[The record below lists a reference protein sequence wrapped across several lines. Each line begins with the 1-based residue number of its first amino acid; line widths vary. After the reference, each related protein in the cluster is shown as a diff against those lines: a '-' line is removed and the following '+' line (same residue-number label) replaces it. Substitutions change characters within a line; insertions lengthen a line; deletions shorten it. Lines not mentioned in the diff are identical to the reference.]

1 MPSPS
6 LRPLLALTVVFAAAC
21 GSRSGVLVSDT
32 AAGGGGSTS
41 STTGGTTSSSTGGT
55 TSTVTTGGG
64 GGDGCESG
72 GAGAGGSIV
81 VDCSILEVKGPPAFL
96 EGGFGFN
103 EHHPLWVPSSDDGQ
117 QVTLLTSQQ
126 QAEGPEGD
134 IPPTRVMH
142 TTLQPWKAFPSGGAL
157 GPTDMADAEG
167 GTMFT
172 GGRAAGGKFAL
183 LFANATPPGD
193 GLRFSSQFVPFESTP
208 PLSEEVSSTADL
220 ALFAVKG
227 PCGHLLGM
235 ESIGVSGG
243 ADGYVVETVFVGND
257 GSLTGPATLGC
268 ATGAMFADAVP
279 WDGGWLVA
287 LSNGGPFGGG
297 GGECPDPGLEW
308 PDDVQIVF
316 TDGKTFTETGTVGA
330 PGGATDVKMAARS
343 DGAWV
348 VVGTPPGQVVNGM
361 FLGARITQGGEV
373 DKMFPVGGGDPNLE
387 NPMNG
392 TLTAASLGDQLA
404 VAWIDFGGDKGPFIH
419 VKVFDPDG
427 NPTGQAQVFAGT
439 SLMGA
444 PSLLGSPSGA
454 ELVLAW
460 AETPDQGMNDG
471 DKIRAVRIDCL
482 PGL

>member
-1 MPSPS
+1 M
-6 LRPLLALTVVFAAAC
+6 
-21 GSRSGVLVSDT
+21 
-32 AAGGGGSTS
+32 
-41 STTGGTTSSSTGGT
+41 
-55 TSTVTTGGG
+55 
-64 GGDGCESG
+64 
-72 GAGAGGSIV
+72 
-81 VDCSILEVKGPPAFL
+81 
-96 EGGFGFN
+96 
-103 EHHPLWVPSSDDGQ
+103 
-117 QVTLLTSQQ
+117 
-126 QAEGPEGD
+126 
-134 IPPTRVMH
+134 
-142 TTLQPWKAFPSGGAL
+142 
-157 GPTDMADAEG
+157 
-167 GTMFT
+167 
-172 GGRAAGGKFAL
+172 

-193 GLRFSSQFVPFESTP
+193 GLRFSSQFVPFESDP
-208 PLSEEVSSTADL
+208 PLSDAVSITADL
-220 ALFAVKG
+220 ALFSVKG

-243 ADGYVVETVFVGND
+243 AEADIVGTMFVGND
-257 GSLTGPATLGC
+257 GSYVGAVTLGC
-268 ATGAMFADAVP
+268 AARPMFADAVP
-279 WDGGWLVA
+279 WGSGWLVA
-287 LSNGGPFGGG
+287 LSNGGALQDCQF
-297 GGECPDPGLEW
+297 PGIGW

-361 FLGARITQGGEV
+361 FLGARITQSGEV

>member
-1 MPSPS
+1 MLSAS
-6 LRPLLALTVVFAAAC
+6 LRHPLTLTVVFAAAC

-41 STTGGTTSSSTGGT
+41 SSSGGTTASTTGT

-64 GGDGCESG
+64 GDGCETG

-81 VDCSILEVKGPPAFL
+81 FDCSTLEVTGPPAFL
-96 EGGFGFN
+96 DGGFGFS
-103 EHHPLWVPSSDDGQ
+103 ERHPLWVPSSDDGQ

-126 QAEGPEGD
+126 QAEGPQGD
-134 IPPTRVMH
+134 EPPTRVMH
-142 TTLQPWKAFPSGGAL
+142 TTLQPWKAFPSGGVL
-157 GPTDMADAEG
+157 GPTDIADAEG

-172 GGRAAGGKFAL
+172 GGRAAGGKFAV
-183 LFANATPPGD
+183 LFASLVSPSG
-193 GLRFSSQFVPFESTP
+193 GLRFSSKFVPFESTP
-208 PLSEEVSSTADL
+208 PLSEPVSSTAEL

-227 PCGHLLGM
+227 SCGHLLGM
-235 ESIGVSGG
+235 ESLGTSGG
-243 ADGYVVETVFVGND
+243 ADANVVDTMFVGND
-257 GSLTGPATLGC
+257 GSLVGPVTLGC
-268 ATGAMFADAVP
+268 AAGAMFADAVP
-279 WDGGWLVA
+279 WGGGWLVA
-287 LSNGGPFGGG
+287 LSNGGALGGG
-297 GGECPDPGLEW
+297 GGECLDPELGW
-308 PDDVQIVF
+308 PDDVQIVV
-316 TDGKTFTETGTVGA
+316 TDGTTFTETATVGA

-361 FLGARITQGGEV
+361 FLGARITLDGKV

-404 VAWIDFGGDKGPFIH
+404 VAWVDYGGDKGPFIH

-427 NPTGQAQVFAGT
+427 NPTGQAQVFSGT
-439 SLMGA
+439 SLSGA
-444 PSLLGSPSGA
+444 PSLLGSPSGDQ
-454 ELVLAW
+454 LVLSW
-460 AETPDQGMNDG
+460 AETPDQGAGDG